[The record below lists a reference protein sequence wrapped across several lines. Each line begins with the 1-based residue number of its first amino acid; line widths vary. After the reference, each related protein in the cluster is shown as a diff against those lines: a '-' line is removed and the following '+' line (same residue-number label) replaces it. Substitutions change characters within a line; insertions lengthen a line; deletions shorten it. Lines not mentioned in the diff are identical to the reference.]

1 MASDNE
7 NLTGPD
13 LTHGIRANELPAG
26 GMLQGYVRGEAVL
39 LVHHDGDVVA
49 IGANCTHYGTPLVGG
64 IVVDGAVRCPLHH
77 ACFSLKTG
85 KALRAPA
92 FDGLKRWDVEQRDG
106 QIYVGR
112 LIEDEP
118 ENKSGH
124 AAAGHAP
131 AEHAPAGQTPA
142 SQSEH
147 ANVKRIVI
155 VGGGAAGN
163 AAAEKLRSEGFA
175 GSIIMLSADASRPC
189 DRPNF
194 SKGTIAGTIEEDF
207 NYLRPADFYDENNI
221 TLRLNTH
228 VSAIDTKQREVV
240 IDNKERVPY
249 DVLLLAT
256 GAEPIKLT
264 IPGAE
269 LPHVR
274 TLRTLADSLEI
285 AKQAESAKIAVVIG
299 ASFIGLEVAASL
311 RARDLEV
318 HVVAPEDVPMTRV
331 LGAEVGAYMQALHEK
346 KGVHFHL
353 GTTVV
358 AIESNRVQLKDGSY
372 VPADLVVVGIGV
384 KPATAL
390 ATDAGLTVDNG
401 VVVNA
406 QLETSAPGVF
416 AAGDIARWPSLANGQ
431 LTRVEHWVVAER
443 QGQTAALN
451 MMGAREAFDAVPYF
465 WTEQYDVTLLYVGHT
480 ERGFTSKVIGSLDV
494 SGADCRIE
502 YQQDDKLVA
511 VATIGRDLESL
522 KAEVKFERGAYA
534 SHP

>member
-1 MASDNE
+1 MASDSD

-13 LTHGIRANELPAG
+13 LSHGIRAEQLPAG
-26 GMLQGYVRGEAVL
+26 GMLQGHARGEAVL
-39 LVHHDGDVVA
+39 LVRHDGEVVA

-112 LIEDEP
+112 LIEDET
-118 ENKSGH
+118 ENDSGQPPDSRS
-124 AAAGHAP
+124 AR
-131 AEHAPAGQTPA
+131 
-142 SQSEH
+142 
-147 ANVKRIVI
+147 ANPKRIVI

-163 AAAEKLRSEGFA
+163 AAAEKLRSEGYSGA
-175 GSIIMLSADASRPC
+175 ITMLSADASRPC

-228 VSAIDTKQREVV
+228 VSSIDTKKREV
-240 IDNKERVPY
+240 IIRNEERVSY
-249 DVLLLAT
+249 DALLLAT

-264 IPGAE
+264 IPGAD

-285 AKQAESAKIAVVIG
+285 AKQAESADSAVVIG

-311 RARDLEV
+311 RARDVEV

-346 KGVHFHL
+346 HGVHFHL

-401 VVVNA
+401 VIVDA
-406 QLETSAPGVF
+406 YLKTGAPGVF
-416 AAGDIARWPSLANGQ
+416 AAGDIARWPSVTNGQ

-451 MMGAREAFDAVPYF
+451 MLGASEAFDAVPYF
-465 WTEQYDVTLLYVGHT
+465 WTEQYDVTLLYVGHA
-480 ERGFTSKVIGSLDV
+480 ERGFTSTVVGSIDV
-494 SGADCRIE
+494 SGADCRVE
-502 YQQDDKLVA
+502 YRQDDTLVA
-511 VATIGRDLESL
+511 VATIGRDVESL
-522 KAEVKFERGAYA
+522 KAEVAFERGSYA
-534 SHP
+534 ARS